1 VCVDLSFIHF
11 FFHSLTLLLTRHI
24 FPDNLFYLSS
34 FHDITFFFSLSFR
47 FLHSLTHTHSLI
59 YLFIYL
65 FLFCLFVCSLAQQT
79 HPAANL
85 KTNPNKALTHFLPRS
100 KRRWGRVPQAVVR
113 LLPLA
118 RLQQSAWPSA
128 RKNCDSLR
136 KGSSS
141 KLSRLG
147 GEFVLMS
154 LFGVFLVFFFL
165 DSWCSRCPTS

>member
-34 FHDITFFFSLSFR
+34 FHDITFFFFIVFSFS
-47 FLHSLTHTHSLI
+47 SLTYTHSLI
-59 YLFIYL
+59 YLFVCL

-85 KTNPNKALTHFLPRS
+85 KTNPKKTLTNFLPRS

-128 RKNCDSLR
+128 RKNCASLR

-154 LFGVFLVFFFL
+154 LFGVFFFFFF
-165 DSWCSRCPTS
+165 SRQLVQSVPY